1 MLIIKDIKISHFVH
15 GLKEEGVGEGE
26 GEGFLHITTDRF
38 NNTFASRSLQFF
50 FG

>member
-26 GEGFLHITTDRF
+26 GFLHITTDRF
-38 NNTFASRSLQFF
+38 NNTFAS
-50 FG
+50 